1 MSEQYVCMRCKAAGP
16 KSIIKYKIIEDIT
29 GNSVKFKGQLCERCF
44 NELMAPARNSE
55 NVDEKKGKSNGEDK

>member
-1 MSEQYVCMRCKAAGP
+1 MSEQYICMRCKTAGA

-44 NELMAPARNSE
+44 NELMAPAQNTE
-55 NVDEKKGKSNGEDK
+55 NVDEKTK

>member
-1 MSEQYVCMRCKAAGP
+1 MSEPYVCMRCKAAGA

-44 NELMAPARNSE
+44 NELMAPAQNE
-55 NVDEKKGKSNGEDK
+55 KGKDEDDQTRTN